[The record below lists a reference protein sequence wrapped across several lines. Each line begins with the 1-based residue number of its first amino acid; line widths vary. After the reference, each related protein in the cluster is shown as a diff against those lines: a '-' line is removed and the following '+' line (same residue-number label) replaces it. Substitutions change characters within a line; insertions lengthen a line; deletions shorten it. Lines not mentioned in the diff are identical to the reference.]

1 MKKVFFAVCAA
12 LFLAAC
18 GSRPALQEE
27 QIYDQQGPE
36 EVGTYTVSV
45 IDKNVYH
52 LEDFNSAYGKGT
64 QLNDSGKVVGMNNCS
79 DMYLVVGSKAAVLID
94 LSNEIKWADNGIES
108 LQKAVA
114 DRIGNLPLTITITH
128 NHGDH
133 LGMLA
138 AFTGNPDV
146 QFVLPRVDFESPR
159 MMALFPEQQV
169 TLFDEG
175 YEFDLGDKKLK
186 TLMVP
191 GHTPGSMVYFV
202 EGANICFT
210 GDAIGSGQG
219 VWIFNKEG
227 FLQYTQSIPKL
238 MAYIQDPANGID
250 KDKLLIYGGHY
261 HQRSGMQIEDG
272 QEMGWWYLE
281 ETQELINQIG
291 EGTAESVPV
300 SFGMSLDAHFKY
312 KNTGIVWNAAFAKE
326 YQQEKQSAK
335 D

>member
-1 MKKVFFAVCAA
+1 MRKTLFAAVAVA
-12 LFLAAC
+12 LIVAC
-18 GSRPALQEE
+18 SSQPVQQE
-27 QIYDQQGPE
+27 QIYDQQGTE

-45 IDKNVYH
+45 IEKNVYH
-52 LEDFNSAYGKGT
+52 LEDYNGAYGKGT
-64 QLNDSGKVVGMNNCS
+64 VLNDSGKVVGFNNCS
-79 DMYLVVGSKAAVLID
+79 DMYLVVGSKEALLID
-94 LSNEIKWADNGIES
+94 LSNEIKWADNGVES
-108 LQKAVA
+108 LQKVVS
-114 DRIGNLPLTITITH
+114 DRIGDLPLTITITH

-138 AFTGNPDV
+138 AYTDNSDV
-146 QFVLPRVDFESPR
+146 KFVLPRIDFESPK

-186 TLMVP
+186 TLLVP
-191 GHTPGSMVYFV
+191 GHTNGSVVYFL

-219 VWIFNKEG
+219 VWIFSKEG

-250 KDKLLIYGGHY
+250 KEKLLIYGGHY
-261 HQRSGMQIEDG
+261 HQRSGMDIEDG

-281 ETQELINQIG
+281 QTQELINQIG
-291 EGTAESVPV
+291 EGTAECVPV
-300 SFGMSLDAHFKY
+300 KFGMNLDAHFKY
-312 KNTGIVWNAAFAKE
+312 KNAGIVWNAAWAQE
-326 YQQEKQSAK
+326 YQQEKQ
-335 D
+335 